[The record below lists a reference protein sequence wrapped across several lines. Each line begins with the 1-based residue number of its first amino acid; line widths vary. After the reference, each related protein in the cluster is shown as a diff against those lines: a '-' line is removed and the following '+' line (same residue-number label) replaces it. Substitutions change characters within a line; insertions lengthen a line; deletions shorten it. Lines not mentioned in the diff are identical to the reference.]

1 MVIALILAAAMDA
14 GTLDIKADRIAVDN
28 VTKAAVATGNV
39 TVTEGVISL
48 RSQKL
53 ERDSAGHVLLHAPT
67 VATTCTNAPGHT
79 HWCAEGEVEYRPHDY
94 VVLRGVWLRL
104 FEVPVLWLPYAW
116 YPLDTKCGFS
126 WMPGYTGRWGAYL
139 MTKYRYHL
147 LGDEA
152 HDNENWWLGAA
163 TRLDLRY
170 KLGVAI
176 GEDVEWGLGQF
187 GTGSFKTY
195 YGFDRDVDK
204 RYGYGTTYSN

>member
-14 GTLDIKADRIAVDN
+14 GTLDITADRIAVDN

-104 FEVPVLWLPYAW
+104 FEVPVLWLPYA
-116 YPLDTKCGFS
+116 
-126 WMPGYTGRWGAYL
+126 
-139 MTKYRYHL
+139 
-147 LGDEA
+147 
-152 HDNENWWLGAA
+152 
-163 TRLDLRY
+163 
-170 KLGVAI
+170 
-176 GEDVEWGLGQF
+176 
-187 GTGSFKTY
+187 
-195 YGFDRDVDK
+195 
-204 RYGYGTTYSN
+204 